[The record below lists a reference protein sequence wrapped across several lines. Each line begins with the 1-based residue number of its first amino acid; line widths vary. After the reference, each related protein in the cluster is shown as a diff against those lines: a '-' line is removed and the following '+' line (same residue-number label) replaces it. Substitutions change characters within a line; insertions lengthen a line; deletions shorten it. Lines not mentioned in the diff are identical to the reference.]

1 MPPLPRPVRPHRD
14 DVLIA
19 AAGLLGGVLLWAL
32 GLRGAPPVPGLPPW
46 ASLVAPAVAAGAELL
61 RRTAPLTGL
70 ALATAAL
77 ALDTCAGTLL
87 ATVVMFTDLVYAAV
101 LHGGPRAARRIPPGT
116 ALATVLGTLIAL
128 AVARDPQALFVGVF
142 LGLITLTPAW
152 TGLIVRHH
160 RDAAQAARLRAEQTA
175 LLAGMD
181 RAQAVAGERAR
192 MARELHDVVA
202 GHLSAIALHT
212 TAAQTLDDPAATR
225 EALGV
230 IRENSV
236 RGLAEMRRLIGLLRA
251 SGGSEADGEPPAVPT
266 LDGLPA
272 LLTRVRA
279 TGAGDGLAFSLH
291 DGRQGYEDGARLSGS
306 SRSGNGTRTGDGAAR
321 PGGTPASLPAPVEL
335 AAYRIVQESVTNALK
350 HATPGEVTVRLD
362 RAPGGP
368 LILVVTSPYGTRRGP
383 GGARVPGSGAGL
395 TGMRERAALLG
406 GVCDAGPADGPDG
419 TVWRVRATL
428 PATEEAPPT

>member
-1 MPPLPRPVRPHRD
+1 MPPLPRLSRPHRD

-19 AAGLLGGVLLWAL
+19 AAGLLGGVLLWVL
-32 GLRGAPPVPGLPPW
+32 GLQGRPLIAAVPPW
-46 ASLVAPAVAAGAELL
+46 LSLVALAVATGAELL

-77 ALDTCAGTLL
+77 TLDTCAGTLL

-101 LHGGPRAARRIPPGT
+101 LHGGPRAARRIPPAT

-128 AVARDPQALFVGVF
+128 AVARAPEALFVGVF
-142 LGLITLTPAW
+142 LGLLTLTPAS

-175 LLAGMD
+175 LLAEMD
-181 RAQAVAGERAR
+181 RAQAVTAERAR

-236 RGLAEMRRLIGLLRA
+236 QGLAEMRRLIGLLRA
-251 SGGSEADGEPPAVPT
+251 SGGAEADGEPAAVPT

-272 LLTRVRA
+272 LLARA
-279 TGAGDGLAFSLH
+279 RAAGAGDGLAFRL
-291 DGRQGYEDGARLSGS
+291 DDAR
-306 SRSGNGTRTGDGAAR
+306 RENGDTAR
-321 PGGTPASLPAPVEL
+321 LPAPVEL

-350 HATPGEVTVRLD
+350 HAAPGEVTVRLARPPD
-362 RAPGGP
+362 GP
-368 LILVVTSPYGTRRGP
+368 LTVVVTSPYGVRRGP
-383 GGARVPGSGAGL
+383 GAARVPGSGAGL

-406 GVCDAGPADGPDG
+406 GGCDAGPADGPG
-419 TVWRVRATL
+419 GPVWRVAATL
-428 PATEEAPPT
+428 PATEETPPP

>member
-1 MPPLPRPVRPHRD
+1 MYRPLRDDRRHVEADGARAVLDGRVPPLPRPARPHRD
-14 DVLIA
+14 DFLIA
-19 AAGLLGGVLLWAL
+19 AAGLLGGALLWVL
-32 GLRGAPPVPGLPPW
+32 GLRGTALVTWVPPGL
-46 ASLVAPAVAAGAELL
+46 SLVALAVAAGAELL

-77 ALDTCAGTLL
+77 ALDTCAGTLI

-101 LHGGPRAARRIPPGT
+101 LHGGPRAARRIPPAT

-128 AVARDPQALFVGVF
+128 AVARDPEALFVGVF
-142 LGLITLTPAW
+142 VGLLTLTPAS

-181 RAQAVAGERAR
+181 RAQAVTAERAR

-236 RGLAEMRRLIGLLRA
+236 QGLAEMRRLIGLLRA
-251 SGGSEADGEPPAVPT
+251 SGGAEADGEPAAVPT

-272 LLTRVRA
+272 LLARA
-279 TGAGDGLAFSLH
+279 RAAGAGDGLAFRLDDARRENS
-291 DGRQGYEDGARLSGS
+291 GGAR
-306 SRSGNGTRTGDGAAR
+306 
-321 PGGTPASLPAPVEL
+321 LPAPVEL

-350 HATPGEVTVRLD
+350 HAAPGEVTVRLD
-362 RAPGGP
+362 RPPGGP
-368 LILVVTSPYGTRRGP
+368 LTTVVTSPYGARRGP
-383 GGARVPGSGAGL
+383 GAARVPGSGAGL

-406 GVCDAGPADGPDG
+406 GDCDAGPADGPDG
-419 TVWRVRATL
+419 PVWRVRATL
-428 PATEEAPPT
+428 PATEEASPP

>member
-1 MPPLPRPVRPHRD
+1 MPLPRPARPHRD

-19 AAGLLGGVLLWAL
+19 AAGLLGGALLWAL
-32 GLRGAPPVPGLPPW
+32 GLRGTPLLPGLPSW
-46 ASLVAPAVAAGAELL
+46 AALVALTVAAGSELL

-101 LHGGPRAARRIPPGT
+101 LHGGPRAARRIPPGS
-116 ALATVLGTLIAL
+116 ALVTVLGTLVAL
-128 AVARDPQALFVGVF
+128 AVVRDQRGLFIGV
-142 LGLITLTPAW
+142 LIGLVTLTPAW
-152 TGLIVRHH
+152 TGLIVRDH

-175 LLAGMD
+175 LLAETD
-181 RAQAVAGERAR
+181 RVQAVAAERAR

-230 IRENSV
+230 IRDNSV

-251 SGGSEADGEPPAVPT
+251 SGGAEADGEPAAVPT

-272 LLTRVRA
+272 LLTRARA
-279 TGAGDGLAFSLH
+279 AGAADGLTFRLDDTRPPD
-291 DGRQGYEDGARLSGS
+291 DGGTARGPADG
-306 SRSGNGTRTGDGAAR
+306 GTR
-321 PGGTPASLPAPVEL
+321 PGPTPRHTPDAPPPLPVPVEL
-335 AAYRIVQESVTNALK
+335 AAYRIIQESVTNALK
-350 HATPGEVTVRLD
+350 HAAPGEVTVRLD
-362 RAPGGP
+362 RPPGGP
-368 LILVVTSPYGTRRGP
+368 LTAVVTSPYGVRRGP
-383 GGARVPGSGAGL
+383 GAARVPGSGAGL

-406 GVCDAGPADGPDG
+406 GDCEAGPADGPG
-419 TVWRVRATL
+419 GPVWRVRATL
-428 PATEEAPPT
+428 PTTEEAPPV